1 MVSFTKPEEDILEE
15 ETSKLGPENRVCVCW
30 CVCVCVCVCAVS
42 GLGSDGVGK
51 TQKYFK
57 QR

>member
-30 CVCVCVCVCAVS
+30 CVCVCVCAVS